1 MVRREAGV
9 VLLEGFVSDMEA
21 LVAVLPPTSRRDA
34 SMPWLCR
41 SRAAMTALV
50 LGQLQGAMV
59 CPWLVF
65 FVSPRSS
72 VHVS

>member
-1 MVRREAGV
+1 M
-9 VLLEGFVSDMEA
+9 VLLEGFVPDMEA
-21 LVAVLPPTSRRDA
+21 LVAVSPPASRRDA
-34 SMPWLCR
+34 SMPWLCQ

-50 LGQLQGAMV
+50 LAQLQGAMI

-65 FVSPRSS
+65 FVFPRSS